1 VGAPLSPVALQV
13 LRRLSLWAVLLA
25 CLLALGPPVLRE
37 FGLLGPGPAEEV
49 AQAEVALSAARTYG
63 ASEGQKPFDE
73 AQRQLARAR
82 ELAQEGEARQA
93 RHAAREARR
102 LAQEAQRLAL
112 TAREED
118 RREAGRLVNDTDA
131 SLNRLEDLF
140 TEVTPGLDKA
150 AVARLL
156 SLMKSARQA
165 GAALSLTYEQ
175 AGFRKVIEEEP
186 EARRV
191 IESVR
196 RELDAARKTRPPT

>member
-1 VGAPLSPVALQV
+1 MSPVALQV
-13 LRRLSLWAVLLA
+13 LRRLSLWAVVLASLLA
-25 CLLALGPPVLRE
+25 FGPPLLRE
-37 FGLLGPGPAEEV
+37 FGILGPGPAEEV

-63 ASEGQKPFDE
+63 ARAGQKAFDQSQSRLS
-73 AQRQLARAR
+73 AAR
-82 ELAQEGEARQA
+82 ELARKGEARQA

-118 RREAGRLVNDTDA
+118 RRQAARLVSDTDA
-131 SLNRLEDLF
+131 SLNWLEDLF
-140 TEVTPGLDKA
+140 GGVTPGLDKPT
-150 AVARLL
+150 VARLL
-156 SLMKSARQA
+156 SLMKDARKA

-175 AGFRKVIEEEP
+175 AGFRKVIEDEP

-196 RELDAARKTRPPT
+196 RELEAARRTRPPT